1 MKNLLTSAFS
11 FALLA
16 SIGNAVFVFAQRRS
30 VPSASPFLFII
41 FSLSVCVITLCV
53 VSIFLPK
60 TDLLKSFSENFKWIV
75 LCGLGL
81 AITYIGFYYLYS
93 KYGATYYILYAI
105 LSFITTSVIVGIILL
120 KENFNM
126 YYVLS
131 IICAVVT
138 LYLFY
143 LGKQHS

>member
-1 MKNLLTSAFS
+1 MRNLLTSAFA

-16 SIGNAVFVFAQRRS
+16 AIGNAVFVFAQRKS
-30 VPSASPFLFII
+30 LPSESPFLFII
-41 FSLSVCVITLCV
+41 FSLSVCVITLAI
-53 VSIFLPK
+53 VSVFLPK
-60 TDLLKSFSENFKWIV
+60 ADLMKSFSENGRWI
-75 LCGLGL
+75 LICGFGL

-93 KYGATYYILYAI
+93 HFGATYYILYAI
-105 LSFITTSVIVGIILL
+105 LSFLTTSVIVGIFLL

-126 YYVLS
+126 YYFLS
-131 IICAVVT
+131 ILCAIAT